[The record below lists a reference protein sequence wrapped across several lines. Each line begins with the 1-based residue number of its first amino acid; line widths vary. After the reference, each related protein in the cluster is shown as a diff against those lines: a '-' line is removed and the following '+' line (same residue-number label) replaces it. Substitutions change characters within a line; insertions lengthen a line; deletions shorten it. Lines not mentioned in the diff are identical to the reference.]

1 MARVARGMRA
11 AVRRMKKEVDT
22 LDRDQRTGVPAM
34 SKTAREDASPRLELS
49 MGASKARGALKEA
62 KSTQRLIAE
71 QTETLKGSSDPSLE
85 MELQLNKNKLKDLKK
100 RYKFTAE
107 ELGMNKGGA
116 VKKKKLAK
124 GGFPDLSGDGKV
136 TQKDVL
142 MGRGA
147 MNKGGMYAAGGYVT
161 DMLGKKKK

>member
-1 MARVARGMRA
+1 MAETGSVSDA
-11 AVRRMKKEVDT
+11 AKRNLIVERLGVGPNT
-22 LDRDQRTGVPAM
+22 AASLTG
-34 SKTAREDASPRLELS
+34 ERLNAAYL
-49 MGASKARGALKEA
+49 KALKEA
-62 KSTQRLIAE
+62 EAPAPVI
-71 QTETLKGSSDPSLE
+71 P
-85 MELQLNKNKLKDLKK
+85 K
-100 RYKFTAE
+100 R
-107 ELGMNKGGA
+107 NKGGA

-161 DMLGKKKK
+161 DMMGKKKK